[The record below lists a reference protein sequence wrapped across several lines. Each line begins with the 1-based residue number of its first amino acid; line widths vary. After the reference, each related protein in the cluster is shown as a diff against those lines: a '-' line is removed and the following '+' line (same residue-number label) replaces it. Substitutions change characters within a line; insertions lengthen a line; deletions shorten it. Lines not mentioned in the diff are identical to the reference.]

1 MTFTWN
7 WILYCPLETSL
18 DMYRA
23 EEEDNKE
30 RENSEDNALRNQWEE
45 IFSNQTLR
53 EEKVGIQS
61 LNRTTDTASISL
73 VLRHK
78 AF

>member
-1 MTFTWN
+1 
-7 WILYCPLETSL
+7 
-18 DMYRA
+18 MYRA

-78 AF
+78 AFYPVVHAALRNTFPFVLF

>member
-1 MTFTWN
+1 
-7 WILYCPLETSL
+7 
-18 DMYRA
+18 MYRA